1 MGRTLGRV
9 VIGAAMAAVAMFIIG
24 YIFFG
29 TPLARLGT
37 VGLGDAQA
45 AAVQQTMAA
54 NLPRTG
60 TYFVPSVDTQ
70 AQTNMFSQGPIAT
83 IHYNTSGFAAMDSSA
98 LAGGLVLNFIAA
110 LLIGLGLNLVAARV
124 ADLASRIRLVVLF
137 ALGAGIFAHL
147 SRPIYYHHDWANAI
161 YVFVA
166 DTAMLAVAGVILAW
180 FLPVPRAGPA
190 DAPTDV

>member
-1 MGRTLGRV
+1 MGKTLGRV
-9 VIGAAMAAVAMFIIG
+9 VIGAALAAIAMFVIG
-24 YIFFG
+24 FLFFG

-37 VGLGDAQA
+37 VGLGDPQA
-45 AAVQQTMAA
+45 AAVQQAMAA

-83 IHYNTSGFAAMDSSA
+83 IHYNTGGFGAMDSGA
-98 LAGGLVLNFIAA
+98 LVGGLVLNFIVA
-110 LLIGLGLNLVAARV
+110 LLIGLGLNLVAGRV
-124 ADLASRIRLVVLF
+124 VDLASRIRLVVLF
-137 ALGAGIFAHL
+137 ALGAGVLAHL
-147 SRPIYYHHDWANAI
+147 SRPIYYHHDWGNAI

-166 DTAMLAVAGVILAW
+166 DTVMLAAAGAILAW